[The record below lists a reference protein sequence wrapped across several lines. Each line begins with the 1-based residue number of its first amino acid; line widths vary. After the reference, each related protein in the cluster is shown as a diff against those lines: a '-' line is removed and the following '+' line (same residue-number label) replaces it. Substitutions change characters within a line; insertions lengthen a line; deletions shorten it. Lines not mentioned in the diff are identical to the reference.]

1 MKLQA
6 LSVGLTYP
14 KNKILYILYS
24 YIFSCWV
31 YYVNFAVN
39 FKTGSVLK
47 YNYFTFFNPKFI
59 F

>member
-1 MKLQA
+1 MKLEP

-14 KNKILYILYS
+14 ENKKSHILYS
-24 YIFSCWV
+24 HIFSCWF

-39 FKTGSVLK
+39 FKKGLVLN
-47 YNYFTFFNPKFI
+47 YHYFTFFNPKFI